1 MDPRKEARPPNTT
14 STAPGEEAGVVP
26 EVPTDCLYYLVSRAT
41 LVATSILRAEL
52 AAAAGPRVKPAY
64 LGALMSLWNEEG
76 LRAVELARRAGLE
89 PSTTTGL
96 LDRMEA
102 DGLIERRPDPTD
114 RRALTIHLTAQGRA
128 LREPVLGVV
137 ARMLARAT
145 RGISPQRLDDAREV
159 LRRFLENMQA
169 EKQEAR

>member
-1 MDPRKEARPPNTT
+1 MDPSKEN
-14 STAPGEEAGVVP
+14 SSEEAARLGGEDAAAALP

-52 AAAAGPRVKPAY
+52 TAAAGARVKPAY
-64 LGALMSLWNEEG
+64 IGALMSLWNEEG
-76 LRAVELARRAGLE
+76 LRAVELGRRAGLE
-89 PSTTTGL
+89 PSTMTGL

-102 DGLIERRPDPTD
+102 DGLIERRPDPND
-114 RRALTIHLTAQGRA
+114 RRALTIHLTEEGRA

-145 RGISPQRLDDAREV
+145 RGIGAERLDEARDV
-159 LRRFLENMQA
+159 LRHFLENMQA
-169 EKQEAR
+169 EKQEAK